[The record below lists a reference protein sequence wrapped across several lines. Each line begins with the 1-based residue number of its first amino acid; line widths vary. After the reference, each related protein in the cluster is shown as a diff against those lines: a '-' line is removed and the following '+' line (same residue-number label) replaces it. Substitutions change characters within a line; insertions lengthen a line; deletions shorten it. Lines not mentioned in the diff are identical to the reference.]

1 MVTINSY
8 VPIVRWRPA
17 ERRAIEKL
25 YPEDRSGITPLI
37 EFIMP
42 PPKTDENDYKKIL
55 EDSKG
60 KFLRNLSGIAK
71 ESIKCWRTDPI
82 FVDVHLLDGD
92 IRAHAL
98 EQILSSTSNSEIFS
112 IPVTYVIPI
121 MCTEADATV
130 RNIAVKFAKEGARG
144 LCIRIDESH
153 LQDQNFQNIIE
164 NFVKEN
170 ELRVEYIDILIDLKI
185 IDESK
190 NPQSIIEWLS
200 NIPHIEKWR
209 SFILAGGSFPKDLSD
224 FEKHGHY
231 PIKRL
236 DWNLWKEIA
245 GNKLLK
251 RKPVFSDYTIQH
263 PIHYGYI
270 LRANTSASIRY
281 TNDDQWEIMRGEGL
295 RNEKGAGF
303 KQYPTQAQLLVQQPF
318 FRGAD
323 YSFGDTYIAE
333 KAKPKTETTGNPQ
346 TWLTAGINHHITL
359 VARQIGN
366 FS

>member
-17 ERRAIEKL
+17 ERRAIERL
-25 YPEDRSGITPLI
+25 YQEDRSRITPLI

-55 EDSKG
+55 EDSKS
-60 KFLRNLSGIAK
+60 KFLRNLPGIAK
-71 ESIKCWRTDPI
+71 ELIKCWRTDPV

-92 IRAHAL
+92 IRTHAL
-98 EQILSSTSNSEIFS
+98 EQILSSTSNSDIFS
-112 IPVTYVIPI
+112 IPVTYVIPVTS
-121 MCTEADATV
+121 TEADAAI
-130 RNIAVKFAKEGARG
+130 RNIAVKFAKKDARG

-153 LQDQNFQNIIE
+153 LQEENFQKRIE
-164 NFVKEN
+164 NFVNEN
-170 ELRVEYIDILIDLKI
+170 TLRVEDTDILIDLKI
-185 IDESK
+185 IDEGK
-190 NPQSIIEWLS
+190 NPQLIIKRLS

-224 FEKHGHY
+224 FEKYGHY
-231 PIKRL
+231 PVKRL

-245 GNKLLK
+245 GNKVLK

-281 TNDDQWEIMRGEGL
+281 TNDDQWEIMRGAGL
-295 RNEKGAGF
+295 RNKKGAGF
-303 KQYPTQAQLLVQQPF
+303 KQYPAQAQLLVQQPF

-333 KAKPKTETTGNPQ
+333 KARPKTKTTGSPQ

-359 VARQIGN
+359 VAQQIAN
-366 FS
+366 LS